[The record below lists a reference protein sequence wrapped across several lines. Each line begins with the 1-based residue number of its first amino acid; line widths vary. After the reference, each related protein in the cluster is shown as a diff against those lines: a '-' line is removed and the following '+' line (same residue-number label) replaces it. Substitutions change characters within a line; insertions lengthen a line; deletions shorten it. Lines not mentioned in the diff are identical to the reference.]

1 MNISYIHILFQNFQ
15 HFPFAVLSNGL
26 KDHFEEISVT
36 EVECPDLT
44 AAPYNSAANGLS
56 GSQTI
61 IEIGGPPYLFP
72 LVDRTK
78 VYDLVEISR
87 KILPN
92 ANSLYICGAA
102 PGPHPSIQTNCEV
115 IIIIILFCYS

>member
-1 MNISYIHILFQNFQ
+1 M
-15 HFPFAVLSNGL
+15 
-26 KDHFEEISVT
+26 T

-44 AAPYNSAANGLS
+44 AAPYHLAANGLS

-61 IEIGGPPYLFP
+61 IEIGGPPFLLP

-78 VYDLVEISR
+78 IYDLVGISQ

-92 ANSLYICGAA
+92 ANSLYICGAGA
-102 PGPHPSIQTNCEV
+102 GPHPLINSNCEV
-115 IIIIILFCYS
+115 CISVRD